1 MNTRV
6 LLAATILASIAATS
20 CGGGGEGGGA
30 VRPTNP
36 AVTIRFIGPDGAA
49 YAPKELVLFHYGV
62 GDEFPMKTWE
72 DGVTTDLG
80 VQLVP
85 GDLYD
90 VMAYSRGRQ
99 GVFGSTT
106 IRFTAPEGPI
116 DLGTFDLRPLGITLI
131 SPAAGAVVTSYPVEF
146 TWTAYENPDADQV
159 LRICAEL
166 IGNGNG
172 CVRHTI
178 FEGTSYSL
186 TAAEKADAFAGR
198 SANWSINVSFTTTE
212 GHEVWYYGQAA
223 RITLPE

>member
-6 LLAATILASIAATS
+6 LITAMLASIAAIS
-20 CGGGGEGGGA
+20 CGGGGNGGSA
-30 VRPTNP
+30 IRPTNP
-36 AVTIRFIGPDGAA
+36 AVTIRYIGPDGNL
-49 YAPKELVLFHYGV
+49 YAPKRVVLFHLG
-62 GDEFPMKTWE
+62 GDGTTQPMKTWE

-80 VQLVP
+80 VELIP

-90 VMAYSRGRQ
+90 VRADSPGRR
-99 GVFGSTT
+99 GVFADSVV
-106 IRFTAPEGPI
+106 RFTAPEGPI

-159 LRICAEL
+159 FKVCAEL